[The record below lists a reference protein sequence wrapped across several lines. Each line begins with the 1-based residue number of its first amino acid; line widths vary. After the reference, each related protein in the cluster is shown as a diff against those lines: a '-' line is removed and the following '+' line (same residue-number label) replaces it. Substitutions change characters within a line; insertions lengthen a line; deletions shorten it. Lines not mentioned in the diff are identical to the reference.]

1 MLLLLLETACE
12 GGYGP
17 MGLASE
23 LTTGRDDIELGEM
36 LVGVSV
42 LTIDTDTADV
52 VDEPSLDDAVV

>member
-1 MLLLLLETACE
+1 
-12 GGYGP
+12 

-23 LTTGRDDIELGEM
+23 LTTGRDDIELDEM

-52 VDEPSLDDAVV
+52 VDKLSLDTAVL

>member
-1 MLLLLLETACE
+1 
-12 GGYGP
+12 

-52 VDEPSLDDAVV
+52 VDEPSLDNAVV